1 MNPSRLVYVGAL
13 AAHTP
18 LYAPADKPSVA
29 AKPLLRP
36 PPTPKRCSV
45 TCAGL
50 LVVAVARGRSC
61 LATTRHSLSVVCFQL
76 RQNCVS
82 PTLPAYDLTT
92 ATAPAAD
99 LLHSTTHLAGLEP
112 RACSDG
118 SGLRP
123 CALLSAGLL
132 SAPAPSVRHLP
143 VQKVAR
149 ELRPLT
155 QGYRTPLHSWAHGCR
170 GVRHWARAFITSTG
184 VFLRPWGAWRR
195 AHLPPPP
202 LAALR
207 PCPSALALPIGR
219 ANRPAP
225 PCGTLPIGRV

>member
-1 MNPSRLVYVGAL
+1 M
-13 AAHTP
+13 T
-18 LYAPADKPSVA
+18 APTSVA

-36 PPTPKRCSV
+36 PTTPKRCSV

-50 LVVAVARGRSC
+50 LVVAVARGRSY
-61 LATTRHSLSVVCFQL
+61 LAAARYSLSKISLQL
-76 RQNCVS
+76 RVS
-82 PTLPAYDLTT
+82 CADTPLSGDFLTS

-123 CALLSAGLL
+123 CALLYAGLL
-132 SAPAPSVRHLP
+132 SAPAPSVRLLP

-170 GVRHWARAFITSTG
+170 DARHWARAFITSTG
-184 VFLRPWGAWRR
+184 AFLRPLGAWRG
-195 AHLPPPP
+195 ALLPPPP